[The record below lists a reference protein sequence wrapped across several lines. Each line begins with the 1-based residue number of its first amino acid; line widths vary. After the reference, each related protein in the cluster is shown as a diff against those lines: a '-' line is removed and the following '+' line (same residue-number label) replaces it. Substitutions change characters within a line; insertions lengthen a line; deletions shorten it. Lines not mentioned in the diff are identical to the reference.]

1 MSCLQLQLL
10 NLDDRIANLRR
21 PLLWSIVDKK
31 QQHQQNTE
39 AHLVKTQ
46 PLVVNLNLQRDDY
59 DYCEK
64 TQT

>member
-31 QQHQQNTE
+31 QQHQPNTE
-39 AHLVKTQ
+39 THLVKTQ
-46 PLVVNLNLQRDDY
+46 PLVVNNLQRDDY
-59 DYCEK
+59 CEK
-64 TQT
+64 TET